1 MNKTEDILERLKG
14 QMPQVPDSD
23 FLTQSIMSAVTAKP
37 VRTIP
42 MWFKVLRVVSSVA
55 AVFLIGLFIGLNN
68 QKPVSTAETAAT
80 PHAVTVRMSRP
91 AINNKSDAHEI
102 YKKMMERRKRIES
115 KQLKLENLYAKF
127 QILYPG
133 CDSGFDD
140 HFM

>member
-55 AVFLIGLFIGLNN
+55 AVFLIGLFIGLNS
-68 QKPVSTAETAAT
+68 QKPLSAGQTAVVS
-80 PHAVTVRMSRP
+80 HAVTVRMSRS
-91 AINNKSDAHEI
+91 AINNKSDAHDM